1 MNNPNNNGVFIPE
14 TLTVSL
20 RNSTFP
26 FASVALGIG
35 ITDSLGKVSA
45 QLSGSFAS
53 GGYYLVINHKNS
65 IETWSANPL
74 EITGDFLTYDFTTSS
89 SQTFGNN
96 MTLVEGKWSMYGGDV
111 NQDGLIDLTD
121 VLLIY
126 NDAGNFATGNMVTD
140 VNGDN
145 NVDLD
150 DLIIAHNTAVNF
162 VHVMKP

>member
-1 MNNPNNNGVFIPE
+1 MIKK
-14 TLTVSL
+14 
-20 RNSTFP
+20 
-26 FASVALGIG
+26 
-35 ITDSLGKVSA
+35 DSPV
-45 QLSGSFAS
+45 
-53 GGYYLVINHKNS
+53 
-65 IETWSANPL
+65 